1 MNPKLNLQFC
11 FLLLMFLIPVISIA
25 QSSPIYFTV
34 DPSLDPINQAL
45 EALGLTRQTCA
56 FPISG
61 AAAPSERS
69 LECPSYRYLF
79 HNPFQIPYVMGH
91 IEYNFECYR
100 DNLLRTMIFM
110 TGRVGAGVARG
121 YFTSPL
127 ADLEKRLNEA
137 KPEERIKIA
146 VAEIYASSGKSLSDD
161 EAKKILD
168 AVRDV
173 PERVQMEAA
182 RLLITSAQAVR
193 WQRKA
198 LEKALKSDYKH
209 LLDNIPRRLT
219 PPMRPDDRIPTISEE
234 WERDAQSDLRPI
246 LDLVDLSTLISGAQD
261 LMSSLEKTRAAFAAA
276 PVAQKFHAEF
286 DTPIGLVVLNGAG
299 ETNKYQADDN
309 YLLIMDFG
317 GDDEYSGG
325 GANRSAAEPVSIL
338 LDFDGN
344 DSYIQTSSAFAP
356 AFGAGVLGY
365 GFLFDFVGNDKYVSL
380 QMTQGCGFFGVGWL
394 VDFGGNDAYECIRF
408 GQGMAHAGLGLLYD
422 RSGDDVYYCYNSAQG
437 CGRTQGCGMLVDEAG
452 DDQYIANNSDIRFS
466 AAQDRRHNRSEA
478 QGAGMGERADEKDG
492 HSLPGGIG
500 ILMDK
505 SGNDKYT
512 AAIFAQGMSFW
523 SGVGFLIDSGGD
535 DQYSGVWYVQGVG
548 VHGGIGA
555 LCDRDGND
563 SYTATLHAS
572 QGVGHDSSIGFFID
586 EKGDDIYQS
595 PRLSLGCANENSIA
609 LFLDMQGND
618 RYVLSS
624 SDAMGHA
631 QFSKFGTM
639 REDQLGVGIFIDA
652 GGAEDEYNGPRG
664 MQNRLWVQPPSQ
676 GIKLK
681 SELGAG
687 IDGDFDRVDLRLR
700 PLTKKPPNVDW

>member
-1 MNPKLNLQFC
+1 M
-11 FLLLMFLIPVISIA
+11 
-25 QSSPIYFTV
+25 
-34 DPSLDPINQAL
+34 
-45 EALGLTRQTCA
+45 TRQTCA
-56 FPISG
+56 FPIISS
-61 AAAPSERS
+61 ASSNERS
-69 LECPSYRYLF
+69 LECPAYRYLF

-110 TGRVGAGVARG
+110 AGRIGAGVARG
-121 YFTSPL
+121 YFTTPL
-127 ADLEKRLNEA
+127 ADLEKRLDEA

-146 VAEIYASSGKSLSDD
+146 LNEIYASAGKSLSD
-161 EAKKILD
+161 EETTKVLD
-168 AVRDV
+168 AVKNV
-173 PERVQMEAA
+173 PQIVQAKAA
-182 RLLITSAQAVR
+182 RLLITSAQAVH

-198 LEKALKSDYKH
+198 IEKAVKSDYKN

-219 PPMRPDDRIPTISEE
+219 PPMRPEDRIPTISEE
-234 WERDAQSDLRPI
+234 WEREAQSDLRPLLNLI
-246 LDLVDLSTLISGAQD
+246 DLSALISGAQD
-261 LMSSLEKTRAAFAAA
+261 LMSSLEQTRAVFASE
-276 PVAQKFHAEF
+276 PVAEKFHAEF
-286 DTPIGLVVLNGAG
+286 DTPIGLVVLNGIG
-299 ETNKYQADDN
+299 DNNKYQANVN

-344 DSYIQTSSAFAP
+344 DSYKQVSAPFAT
-356 AFGAGVLGY
+356 AFGAGTLGY
-365 GFLFDFVGNDKYVSL
+365 GFLFDFAGNDKYISL

-394 VDFGGNDAYECIRF
+394 VDFEGDDVYECIRF

-422 RSGDDVYYCYNSAQG
+422 RSGNDVYYCYNSAQG
-437 CGRTQGCGMLVDEAG
+437 CGRTLGCGMLVDEAG
-452 DDQYIANNSDIRFS
+452 NDEYIANDSDIRFS
-466 AAQDRRHNRSEA
+466 SAQDRRHNRSEA
-478 QGAGMGERADEKDG
+478 QGVGMGERADEKDG

-505 SGNDKYT
+505 QGNDKYT

-523 SGVGFLIDSGGD
+523 NGLGFLIDSGGD

-563 SYTATLHAS
+563 SYTATLHAA
-572 QGVGHDSSIGFFID
+572 QGVGHDSSIGIFID
-586 EKGDDIYQS
+586 EKGDDVYQS
-595 PRLSLGCANENSIA
+595 PRLSLGCANENSIS

-618 RYVLSS
+618 RYNLSS
-624 SDAMGHA
+624 TEALGRA

-639 REDQLGVGIFIDA
+639 REDQLNVGIFIDA
-652 GGAEDEYNGPRG
+652 GGNDEYPTVKGR
-664 MQNRLWVQPPSQ
+664 QNSLWVQQPSQ

-687 IDGDFDRVDLRLR
+687 IDGDFERVDLPLR